1 MERLPLPEPHK
12 DVLSPSSHCAI
23 MRRGG
28 GDLEL
33 RQCTERNREFQRR
46 DMSER
51 NAHMRRNDIE
61 EGEVLSGKFERGIF
75 PKKWRREDIE
85 QGEFINKRWRRDNN
99 SEFPGSG
106 RYQWRKPTHKRDFE
120 WGEIAPEKRR
130 KLEGDRIRSFEPRR
144 SPEEQKKRLPSSIVK
159 CENSGA
165 STRVSGSDDVE
176 PGEIKS
182 DNSNGSNKEWSRLPP
197 VESDNKRR
205 AEENSSSSRPG
216 YPDRFPYKNARGGR
230 SSSRHPSSRSGNSDW
245 AQHDRPHHHDHRDRS
260 PGYNDRS
267 PQHRSRQTTRR
278 DRTPS
283 HQRFRRHEH
292 RERTPIHLDRSPHN
306 RNSAVKPN
314 RSTGKPDSCKVDEKQ
329 KQKTNSARQSS
340 RSDSNRS
347 SEERASKEKPENG
360 GIVTRSVSSESLL
373 PPTSPP
379 SPPPPPP
386 PPPPSSPPPPVIPP
400 PPPPPLL
407 PNGNADS
414 LQEDSA
420 IAQLDMEEDMDIC
433 DTPPH
438 ASTASDMIPNA
449 VSVPVPGKW
458 FYLDNFG
465 VEQGPSTLID
475 LKMLVKEGY
484 LQPDHMIKH
493 ENSDRWLTV
502 ENAASPL
509 VTLVFPSIVG
519 TAADAIDLNAETG
532 VPLEEAPCFDTGLPD
547 LNLDIGTADELEMD
561 DEYRID
567 ERVASMMEGYVFT
580 EGAELDILS
589 G

>member
-1 MERLPLPEPHK
+1 MESLPLPEPHK

-51 NAHMRRNDIE
+51 NAHARRNDIE
-61 EGEVLSGKFERGIF
+61 EGEVLSGEFERGTF
-75 PKKWRREDIE
+75 PKKWRRDEIE
-85 QGEFINKRWRRDNN
+85 QGEFINRRWRRGNN
-99 SEFPGSG
+99 SELPGPG
-106 RYQWRKPTHKRDFE
+106 RYRWSKSIHKRDFE

-144 SPEEQKKRLPSSIVK
+144 SPEEQRKRLPSSIVK

-165 STRVSGSDDVE
+165 SSRVSGSDDVE

-182 DNSNGSNKEWSRLPP
+182 DNSNGSNKEWPRWPP
-197 VESDNKRR
+197 VDSDNKRR
-205 AEENSSSSRPG
+205 AEENSSSSRPI

-230 SSSRHPSSRSGNSDW
+230 SNSRHPSSRPSSSDW

-260 PGYNDRS
+260 PVYNDRS
-267 PQHRSRQTTRR
+267 PQHRSRQPIRR

-292 RERTPIHLDRSPHN
+292 RERTPVPHLDRSPRN
-306 RNSAVKPN
+306 RNSSVKPN
-314 RSTGKPDSCKVDEKQ
+314 RSTDKTESSKVEEKQ
-329 KQKTNSARQSS
+329 KQKSNSTRQSS

-347 SEERASKEKPENG
+347 SEERASKEKPANG
-360 GIVTRSVSSESLL
+360 GTATKGESNESLPPL
-373 PPTSPP
+373 PSPP
-379 SPPPPPP
+379 SP

-407 PNGNADS
+407 ANGNAGS

-438 ASTASDMIPNA
+438 ASTASDMILNP
-449 VSVPVPGKW
+449 VPVPIPVPGKW

-465 VEQGPSTLID
+465 MEQGPSTLAD
-475 LKMLVKEGY
+475 LKTLVEEGY

-493 ENSDRWLTV
+493 ENSDCWLTV

-509 VTLVFPSIVG
+509 VTPVFPSIVG
-519 TAADAIDLNAETG
+519 AAIDPIDLNAETG
-532 VPLEEAPCFDTGLPD
+532 VALDEAPRFDTGLPD

-561 DEYRID
+561 DEYRIE
-567 ERVASMMEGYVFT
+567 ERVASFLEGYVFT
-580 EGAELDILS
+580 EGTELDILS